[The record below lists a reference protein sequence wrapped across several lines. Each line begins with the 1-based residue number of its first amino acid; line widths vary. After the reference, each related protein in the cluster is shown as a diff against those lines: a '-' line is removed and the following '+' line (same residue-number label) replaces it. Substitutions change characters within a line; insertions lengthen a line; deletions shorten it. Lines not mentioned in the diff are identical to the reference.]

1 MNALAKTWENFG
13 AIRRSLGRPLVVA
26 HRGAKALRPENT
38 LAAFALALEQGADAL
53 ETDLRFTRDGQIVLH
68 HDATLDR
75 TTTGGGPVGAHTLAE
90 IKQLYTR
97 NRDGTLSE
105 ERIPT
110 LLELIAATGEQAP
123 LLLELKDPL
132 FLERSHAAALAQ
144 TLAATGMTR
153 RVALVSFH
161 FDYVQAVQAADP
173 ALPAGFITMMN
184 PLPKRGAQLHGPF
197 WPLLYLN
204 PGYVAW
210 AHRQGGIV
218 APLDPNPEARVQFYV
233 RRNVDALLADN
244 PASVLR
250 ALGAAP
256 P

>member
-1 MNALAKTWENFG
+1 MTWDDFST
-13 AIRRSLGRPLVVA
+13 IRRNLGRPLIIA

-68 HDATLDR
+68 HDATLER
-75 TTTGGGPVGAHTLAE
+75 TTTGSGPLAACTLAE
-90 IKQLYTR
+90 LKQLYTR
-97 NRDGTLSE
+97 NHDGTLSE
-105 ERIPT
+105 ERVPT
-110 LLELIAATGEQAP
+110 LLELIAATGAQTP

-144 TLAATGMTR
+144 TLAATGMTQ

-161 FDYVQAVQAADP
+161 FDYVQAVQAVDP
-173 ALPAGFITMMN
+173 ALHGGFITMVN
-184 PLPKRGAQLHGPF
+184 PIPKRGAQLHGPF

-204 PGYVAW
+204 PWYVGW
-210 AHRQGGIV
+210 AHARGGVV
-218 APLDPNPEARVQFYV
+218 APLDPNPEARVQFYL

-244 PASVLR
+244 PAGVLR
-250 ALGAAP
+250 ALGVVP